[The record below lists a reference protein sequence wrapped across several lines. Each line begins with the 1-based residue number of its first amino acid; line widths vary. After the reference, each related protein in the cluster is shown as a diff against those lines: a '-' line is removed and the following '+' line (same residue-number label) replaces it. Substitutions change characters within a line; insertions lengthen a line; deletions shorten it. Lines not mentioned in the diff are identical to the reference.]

1 MPLRSVDFQVLEKN
15 WGWFLALGI
24 GLVVLGLVALGLS
37 FAMTLAGVMYYG
49 ILMLVGGG
57 CEVAHA
63 LAARRWS
70 GFLPQVALGVLYLI
84 AGGYLVLRP
93 LDASLVLTLVLG
105 LSILST
111 GVSRMALGWAIRG
124 ARYWRAVLA
133 SGLLSLMLG
142 GLILARWPTSSG
154 WVIGLLIAVELISN
168 GCSWITLG
176 LTARTINSRWV
187 PLTTPGRW

>member
-15 WGWFLALGI
+15 WGWFLALGS
-24 GLVVLGLVALGLS
+24 GLVMLGLVALGLS
-37 FAMTLAGVMYYG
+37 FALTLTGVMVYG
-49 ILMLVGGG
+49 SLMLVGGG

-70 GFLPQVALGVLYLI
+70 GFLLQVVLGVLYLI

-111 GVSRMALGWAIRG
+111 GMSRMALGWAIRG
-124 ARYWRAVLA
+124 VRNWKAILA
-133 SGLLSLMLG
+133 SGVISLLLG
-142 GLILARWPTSSG
+142 GLILARWPASSG

-168 GCSWITLG
+168 GCSWIALG

-187 PLTTPGRW
+187 PLTMPRRR